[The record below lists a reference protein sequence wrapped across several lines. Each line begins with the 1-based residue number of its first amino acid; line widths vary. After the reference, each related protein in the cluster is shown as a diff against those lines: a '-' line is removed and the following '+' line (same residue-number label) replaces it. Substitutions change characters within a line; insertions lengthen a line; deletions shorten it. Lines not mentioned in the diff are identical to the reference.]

1 MHLTFRGMSPP
12 GSAPTTRR
20 THRRLGLTV
29 VGMASVVAL
38 LATGC
43 GPANHVAVTGA
54 PKCRLTPANSFW
66 RSDVTGLPVHA
77 SSAAWKANA
86 RINNKGEVQE
96 QLKAD
101 FGPGFWEGDRIG
113 IPYNVVPGNQPKVP
127 VVFDLYED
135 ESDPGPYP
143 IKPGSL
149 IEGANNLDDGD
160 RHLLTFDKDN
170 CILYETG
177 NTYPPAVTASGKWEA
192 SGGAKWDMKTNAMRP
207 DGWTSSDAAGLPILP
222 GLVRYEEFISPVGIR
237 HAIRVTV
244 PRTASV
250 YNWPAS
256 HKAGTGNIANTPPLG
271 AWLRLKPGAY
281 ASVDPSM
288 KPILDALKKYGAV
301 IADNGSAL
309 FMTGVPDDRWDD
321 PKLKTLGNIKI
332 SDFDFVNTTSLKVAD
347 HSYASTTAS

>member
-1 MHLTFRGMSPP
+1 MHLTTGGASPP
-12 GSAPTTRR
+12 GSAPATRR

-29 VGMASVVAL
+29 VAMTSVVGL

-43 GPANHVAVTGA
+43 GPSTFVKLVGVT
-54 PKCRLTPANSFW
+54 KCDITPANSFW

-86 RINNKGEVQE
+86 RINNQGQVQDT
-96 QLKAD
+96 LKAD
-101 FGPGFWEGDRIG
+101 FGSGVYDGDLIG
-113 IPYNVVPGNQPKVP
+113 IPYNVVSGTQAKVP
-127 VVFDLYED
+127 VVFSDYAD
-135 ESDPGPYP
+135 ESNPGPYP
-143 IKPGSL
+143 LLPYPQSK
-149 IEGANNLDDGD
+149 IEGVNGDGD

-177 NTYPPAVTASGKWEA
+177 NTYPPQVTASGKWEA
-192 SGGAKWDMKTNAMRP
+192 TGGSTWDMKTNAMRP

-222 GLVRYEEFISPVGIR
+222 GLVRWEEFASPVGIR

-256 HKAGTGNIANTPPLG
+256 HRAGSGNIASVPPLG
-271 AWLRLKPGAY
+271 GWLRLKPGAY
-281 ASVDPSM
+281 SSVDPSM

-309 FMTGVPDDRWDD
+309 YMTGVPSPNWDND
-321 PKLKTLGNIKI
+321 KLQTLGNIHI
-332 SDFDFVNTTSLKVAD
+332 SDFEFVNTTSLKVANN
-347 HSYASTTAS
+347 SYQSTTAH